1 MGARRS
7 GGRRG
12 DSRWELA
19 PGEAG
24 LRVVAVKLHQQYE
37 TPAAVMHFVRR
48 KWAPTFDA
56 MATPFST
63 ICGEY
68 ATIET
73 DILRP
78 ESVPAGSVVFV
89 NPAYAPTEALNGAGG
104 IEAFLAKLIE
114 IDVRQRSC
122 TLIALL
128 PNLHAPWHRRFVGT
142 SHEVHH
148 IEGQLTF
155 ENPMRNVNPKEK
167 KRYLWLGRSY
177 ILSVWRPG
185 APPPQP
191 QWSYA
196 ELDVAPP
203 PSAEQFHLR
212 PCRAC
217 GRVRVLPRW
226 ADATA
231 SCLQVG
237 VFECSN
243 NPDSAYASCSVP
255 EFVPVYEP

>member
-1 MGARRS
+1 MSTSTRSLCGIPRPLGAAAHAANTPSSARAHPQTCSMGARRS

-89 NPAYAPTEALNGAGG
+89 NPAYAPTEAHNGTDLKMWGRLCVTPTCRIRSG
-104 IEAFLAKLIE
+104 RGDRDFVDNEASSQKG
-114 IDVRQRSC
+114 
-122 TLIALL
+122 
-128 PNLHAPWHRRFVGT
+128 P
-142 SHEVHH
+142 EVHLPC
-148 IEGQLTF
+148 GKDNTQQ
-155 ENPMRNVNPKEK
+155 
-167 KRYLWLGRSY
+167 S
-177 ILSVWRPG
+177 
-185 APPPQP
+185 
-191 QWSYA
+191 
-196 ELDVAPP
+196 
-203 PSAEQFHLR
+203 HLR
-212 PCRAC
+212 FC
-217 GRVRVLPRW
+217 
-226 ADATA
+226 T
-231 SCLQVG
+231 
-237 VFECSN
+237 
-243 NPDSAYASCSVP
+243 
-255 EFVPVYEP
+255 